1 MQPTDQLRAQLQ
13 QLSDGFRQRLKE
25 QLPALRDQALVLAA
39 EQKPDPQSLEPIRDQ
54 LHMLAGSAGT
64 FGFAEV
70 GVQARALEQ
79 LANRC
84 LRNGFGETC
93 RQELADGIA
102 SLGQLPL
109 GAAPEAPIA
118 GQMMADICENRCI
131 QVLEANADLAMRMSQ
146 TLESFGYRV
155 ERHANAESLTAS
167 LRARQPDALV
177 IDVSPAGP
185 GYPMLDIIAE
195 LQSSWTHPMPLIA
208 VSDRDD
214 FDIQIAAVRAGAQGF
229 FTRPVDLAALE
240 NRLERCFGSLQNEP
254 FRILV
259 VDDDTALATR
269 FATVLSAAGMLV
281 ETVEQP
287 QQLLEHIENFLPDVI
302 VMDVHMPGYSGPELA
317 QMIRLHDNWLRVPIL
332 YLSAETDVGRQM
344 AALLKAG
351 DDFITKPISDS
362 ALMTTVFSRAQRAR
376 LVSRALARD
385 SLTGLLKHAD
395 IKEQVELEVE
405 RSQRT
410 RLPVSVAMIDI
421 DHFKQV
427 NDRHGHGVGDN
438 VIRALAN
445 LLRQRLRKIDRL
457 GRYGGEEF
465 VAVLPNCNTQDA
477 KSILDEIRK
486 AFQALQFSGSE
497 GPFQCTFSA
506 GVSACEAPEW
516 QTEEVLERAD
526 AGLYQAKAQG
536 RNRIVAPQQKQGML

>member
-1 MQPTDQLRAQLQ
+1 MQPADQLHAQLQ
-13 QLSDGFRQRLKE
+13 KLSDGFRQKLKE
-25 QLPALRDQALVLAA
+25 QLPVLLERALQLAA
-39 EQKPDPQSLEPIRDQ
+39 DSEPDRHALQPIRDQ
-54 LHMLAGSAGT
+54 LHKLAGSAGT

-70 GVQARALEQ
+70 GVQARELEQ
-79 LANRC
+79 FADRC
-84 LRNGFGETC
+84 LRDGFTEQC
-93 RQELADGIA
+93 CQHLADGIA
-102 SLGQLPL
+102 SLGRLPL
-109 GAAPEAPIA
+109 DGTIEEAVDSHLV
-118 GQMMADICENRCI
+118 ADDCRNRCI
-131 QVLEANADLAMRMSQ
+131 QVLEANADLSARMAQ

-155 ERHANAESLTAS
+155 ERHADAASLESA
-167 LRARQPDALV
+167 LRARRPDALI
-177 IDVSPAGP
+177 IDVSPSGP
-185 GYPMLDIIAE
+185 GHPLLDTITA
-195 LQSSWTHPMPLIA
+195 LQGTWAQPMPLIA
-208 VSDRDD
+208 VSDVDQ
-214 FDIQIAAVRAGAQGF
+214 FEVQIAAVRAGAQGF

-240 NRLERCFGSLQNEP
+240 NRLERCFGSLHNEP

-259 VDDDTALATR
+259 VDDDTELAAR
-269 FATVLSAAGMLV
+269 FATVLSGAGMRV

-287 QQLLEHIENFLPDVI
+287 QDLLQHIETFQPDVI

-351 DDFITKPISDS
+351 DDFITKPISDN
-362 ALMTTVFSRAQRAR
+362 ALLTAVFSRAQRAR
-376 LVSRALARD
+376 LVSQALARD

-405 RSQRT
+405 RSRRT
-410 RLPVSVAMIDI
+410 HLPVTVAMIDI
-421 DHFKQV
+421 DHFKLV
-427 NDRHGHGVGDN
+427 NDRHGHAVGDN

-465 VAVLPNCNTQDA
+465 VAVLPNCNTEDA
-477 KSILDEIRK
+477 KAILDEIRK
-486 AFQALQFSGSE
+486 TFQALQFSGSE
-497 GPFQCTFSA
+497 GSFQCTFSA
-506 GVSACEAPEW
+506 GVSACQAPEW

-536 RNRIVAPQQKQGML
+536 RNRIVAPQQKQGVP

>member
-1 MQPTDQLRAQLQ
+1 MQPTDHLRAQLQ
-13 QLSDGFRQRLKE
+13 QLSDGFRQRLKQ
-25 QLPALRDQALVLAA
+25 QLPALRDQALELAA
-39 EQKPDPQSLEPIRDQ
+39 QQKPDLQSLEPIRDQ
-54 LHMLAGSAGT
+54 LHMLAGSAGS

-70 GVQARALEQ
+70 GVQARELEQ

-84 LRNGFGETC
+84 LRDGFGETC

-102 SLGQLPL
+102 LLGRLPL
-109 GAAPEAPIA
+109 GPAPEEPITD
-118 GQMMADICENRCI
+118 QMIADTCENRGI
-131 QVLEANADLAMRMSQ
+131 QVLEANPDLAMRMSQ

-155 ERHANAESLTAS
+155 ERHADAESLTSA
-167 LRARQPDALV
+167 LRAHQPDALV

-185 GYPMLDIIAE
+185 GYQMLETIAE
-195 LQSSWTHPMPLIA
+195 LQSSWSHPMPLIA
-208 VSDRDD
+208 VSDNDD

-259 VDDDTALATR
+259 VDDDTALAAR

-287 QQLLEHIENFLPDVI
+287 RQLLEHIDNFLPDVI

-332 YLSAETDVGRQM
+332 YLSAETDLGRQM

-362 ALMTTVFSRAQRAR
+362 ALLTTVFSRAQRAR

-410 RLPVSVAMIDI
+410 HMPVSVAMIDI
-421 DHFKQV
+421 DHFKLV

-477 KSILDEIRK
+477 KSILDDIRK
-486 AFQALQFSGSE
+486 GFEALQFSGSE

-536 RNRIVAPQQKQGML
+536 RNRIVAPQQKQGLL